1 MPNNLFN
8 STQNNNIMSEFN
20 RFQNNPM
27 QWLMN
32 RNVNI
37 PQEYANNPE
46 QAVQYLLNNGKMSQG
61 TLNQIIQQAKMFG
74 FKI

>member
-27 QWLMN
+27 QWLVN

-46 QAVQYLLNNGKMSQG
+46 QAVQYLLNNGQMSQS
-61 TLNQIIQQAKMFG
+61 TLNKIIQQAKMFG

>member
-1 MPNNLFN
+1 
-8 STQNNNIMSEFN
+8 
-20 RFQNNPM
+20 M
-27 QWLMN
+27 QWLVN

-46 QAVQYLLNNGKMSQG
+46 QAVQYLLNNGKMSQN